1 MIRQYFR
8 FLLAGVI
15 ACIMTV
21 QTGQAQGRF
30 APELQVGTT
39 VVTSYQIDQRAR
51 FLSLLG
57 APGDT
62 RDLARE
68 QLINE
73 AVQLSA
79 AETEG
84 VELSPGLVENGITE
98 FAGRANLTTEQ
109 FLSAISQAGV
119 APATFR
125 DFITAGVA
133 WRETVRVRFGEELRA
148 TVTPIQI
155 SRALARTGTEGGLR
169 VLLSEILLPLT
180 TPETAQASRARAA
193 SLAALPDEA
202 SFSAAARRFS
212 IASSS
217 ARGGE
222 VNWVALESLPPE
234 IQGMIGAMTPGQIS
248 RPVEF
253 GTSVGVFLLRDLE
266 RVAAGTPETLSV
278 DYALFTVAG
287 GAAEAARVVADV
299 DVCDDLY
306 GVAKGLPENRL
317 QRETQPASSL
327 PADIRAAIATL
338 DEGEATTSLTRSG
351 NATVLMLCERKPG
364 LESTVDADI
373 IANRLLNARLSTTA
387 QHYLSELRASTEVT
401 DFTN

>member
-1 MIRQYFR
+1 MIRQCFR
-8 FLLAGVI
+8 ILLAGVT
-15 ACIMTV
+15 ACLITV
-21 QTGQAQGRF
+21 QAGQAQGQF
-30 APELQVGTT
+30 SPELQVGTT
-39 VVTSYQIDQRAR
+39 IITGYQVDQRAR

-79 AETEG
+79 AEAEG
-84 VELSPGLVENGITE
+84 VELSPEQVDGGITE
-98 FAGRANLTTEQ
+98 FAGRANLTPEE
-109 FLSAISQAGV
+109 FLTAISQAGV

-133 WRETVRVRFGEELRA
+133 WRETVRARFGEELRGS
-148 TVTPIQI
+148 VTPIQI
-155 SRALARTGTEGGLR
+155 RRALARTGTEGGLR
-169 VLLSEILLPLT
+169 VLLSEILLPLS
-180 TPETAQASRARAA
+180 TPETAQASRSRAA
-193 SLAALPDEA
+193 TLATLSDEA
-202 SFSAAARRFS
+202 AFASAARRFS

-217 ARGGE
+217 SRGGE
-222 VNWVALESLPPE
+222 LNWLALEALPPE
-234 IQGMIGAMTPGQIS
+234 IQGVVSSMTPGQIS
-248 RPVEF
+248 RPVEV

-278 DYALFTVAG
+278 DYALFIATD
-287 GAAEAARVVADV
+287 GATEAARVAREV
-299 DVCDDLY
+299 DVCDDFY
-306 GVAKGLPENRL
+306 GIAKGMSEDRL
-317 QRETQPASSL
+317 IRETQPATRL
-327 PADIRAAIATL
+327 PADVRAALNTL
-338 DEGEATTSLTRSG
+338 DENETTTALTRGG

-373 IANRLLNARLSTTA
+373 IANRLLNARLGTAA
-387 QHYLSELRASTEVT
+387 QHYLTQLRASTDVI

>member
-1 MIRQYFR
+1 MIRQCFR
-8 FLLAGVI
+8 ILLAGI
-15 ACIMTV
+15 AACLFTV
-21 QTGQAQGRF
+21 QTGQAQGQF
-30 APELQVGTT
+30 SPELQVGTT
-39 VVTSYQIDQRAR
+39 VVTGYQVDQRSR

-79 AETEG
+79 AEAEG
-84 VELSPGLVENGITE
+84 VELSPEQVEGGITE
-98 FAGRANLTTEQ
+98 FAGRANLTPEE
-109 FLSAISQAGV
+109 FLAAISQAGV

-133 WRETVRVRFGEELRA
+133 WRETVRARFGEELRGS
-148 TVTPIQI
+148 VTPIQI
-155 SRALARTGTEGGLR
+155 SRALARTGTDGGLR
-169 VLLSEILLPLT
+169 VLLSEIMLPLS
-180 TPETAQASRARAA
+180 TPETAQASRTRAA
-193 SLAALPDEA
+193 SLANLSDEA
-202 SFSAAARRFS
+202 AFAAAARRFS

-217 ARGGE
+217 SRGGE
-222 VNWVALESLPPE
+222 LNWLAIEALPTE
-234 IQGMIGAMTPGQIS
+234 IQGIVGSMTPGQIS
-248 RPVEF
+248 RPVDV

-278 DYALFTVAG
+278 DYALFIAADT
-287 GAAEAARVVADV
+287 AEAARVAQSV
-299 DVCDDLY
+299 DVCDDFY
-306 GVAKGLPENRL
+306 GIAKDLPEDRL
-317 QRETQPASSL
+317 VRDTQPASSL
-327 PADIRAAIATL
+327 PADIRAALNTL
-338 DEGEATTSLTRSG
+338 DEDETTTALTRGG

-373 IANRLLNARLSTTA
+373 IANRLLNARLGTAA
-387 QHYLSELRASTEVT
+387 QHYLTQLRASTDVI